1 MHNFSELTN
10 QYYDSRT
17 LRKVCGLLGTIKL
30 ISGKYL
36 VVATHREF
44 VGVVNNQVI
53 WRLAGH
59 DLIPFIPSL
68 IHLSETQVGFSF
80 INHHPSHIYS
90 VFIMFLFC
98 CFRFLFLQKTQNEVY
113 HSMVTHTLNTPFFY
127 FSYTYDLSHTL
138 QRLSAVGS
146 DFYEV
151 YNNVNDVSIG

>member
-1 MHNFSELTN
+1 MRFQNPIKFSHIELKLNKFAFSELTN
-10 QYYDSRT
+10 QMYDSRT

-44 VGVVNNQVI
+44 VGVINNQVV

-59 DLIPFIPSL
+59 DLIPYIPSL
-68 IHLSETQVGFSF
+68 IHLSDTQKV
-80 INHHPSHIYS
+80 
-90 VFIMFLFC
+90 
-98 CFRFLFLQKTQNEVY
+98 QNDVY
-113 HSMVTHTLNTPFFY
+113 LSMITNTLNTPFFY

-146 DFYEV
+146 YFYEV
-151 YNNVNDVSIG
+151 YTIR